1 MYALV
6 GVSAELAEQL
16 VAIEANGEDA
26 VHQARTRVRRLRGIL
41 SVYRKAFDRE
51 ADRRMRARLKR
62 LGTRLGEV
70 RDLEVRIRALEDA
83 IALVTNVPSDGSQG
97 HIRDESLGVDA
108 GGVGVEG
115 VDAGVV
121 DAVAS
126 LAAQA
131 RERYDRA
138 SDDLLRLLRSRGHR
152 ELMADLQRFAADPPL
167 TGAGRSHRHRVTRTA
182 LKKAAKRVRRSVGT
196 TLEERH
202 ETRKAARRL
211 RYAAEAVIDDLGRE
225 AIRIAAAAEAV
236 HHALGDHR
244 DFVLLARHLRE
255 TATGAEI
262 TAQVARGLTDLAEE
276 YEGRAEE
283 QLAGLDERLGAIEP

>member
-41 SVYRKAFDRE
+41 SVYKKAFDRE
-51 ADRRMRARLKR
+51 ADQRMRARLKR

-70 RDLEVRIRALEDA
+70 RDLEVRIGALEGA
-83 IALVTNVPSDGSQG
+83 IAFVTNVPSDGSQG
-97 HIRDESLGVDA
+97 HLRDESLGVED
-108 GGVGVEG
+108 VEG

-121 DAVAS
+121 DAVES

-131 RERYDRA
+131 RERYGRA

-152 ELMADLQRFAADPPL
+152 QLMADLQRFAADPPL
-167 TGAGRSHRHRVTRTA
+167 TGAGRSHRHRVTRTG

-255 TATGAEI
+255 TAADAEI
-262 TAQVARGLTDLAEE
+262 PAAVARGLIGLAEE

-283 QLAGLDERLGAIEP
+283 RLAGLDEKLGALEP

>member
-1 MYALV
+1 MYTLV

-41 SVYRKAFDRE
+41 SVYKKAFDRE

-83 IALVTNVPSDGSQG
+83 IAFVTNVPSDGSQG
-97 HIRDESLGVDA
+97 HIRDESVGVEGA
-108 GGVGVEG
+108 GVEG

-121 DAVAS
+121 DAVES

-167 TGAGRSHRHRVTRTA
+167 TGAGRSHQHRVTGTG

-196 TLEERH
+196 TLEECH

-262 TAQVARGLTDLAEE
+262 TARVARGLTGLAEE

-283 QLAGLDERLGAIEP
+283 QLDGLDEKLGAIEP